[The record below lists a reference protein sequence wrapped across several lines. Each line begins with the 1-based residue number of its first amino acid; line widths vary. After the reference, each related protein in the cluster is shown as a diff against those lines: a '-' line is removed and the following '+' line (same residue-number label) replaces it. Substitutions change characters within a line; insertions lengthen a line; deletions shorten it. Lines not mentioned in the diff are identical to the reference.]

1 MRKRKNCFVT
11 IDFEDWPTIPYLQKY
26 HFKKNEFASFCDD
39 RSLRPFFQKL
49 ADEGVS
55 ATVFVVG
62 SIAENNADLLKYILK
77 QGNLI
82 GCHSLNH
89 DNLKNM
95 TTQSFLVSTQRAK
108 ETIEKV
114 IGTPV
119 YCYRAPFFSANKE
132 KILSLNKLG
141 FTIDSSYIDSQS
153 NPYYEKNDFSDW
165 HGDPNGFL
173 RNDCTDLKELEIPCL
188 SFFGRNI
195 PIGGGGFFRLYP
207 FFLYKILVRKYLSKH
222 DSFVFFLHPYEINYH
237 KFEGIKRM
245 KMKDKFRFDFGRKN
259 AQKKFWKL
267 IRYLKKQGFTFNNPS
282 FYLSKRDFEQ

>member
-1 MRKRKNCFVT
+1 MMDLDEAVELVLYAFKQGKQGDLFVQKSPATT
-11 IDFEDWPTIPYLQKY
+11 IGI
-26 HFKKNEFASFCDD
+26 
-39 RSLRPFFQKL
+39 L
-49 ADEGVS
+49 ADAV
-55 ATVFVVG
+55 
-62 SIAENNADLLKYILK
+62 
-77 QGNLI
+77 
-82 GCHSLNH
+82 LNVT
-89 DNLKNM
+89 KSK
-95 TTQSFLVSTQRAK
+95 TGK
-108 ETIEKV
+108 EY
-114 IGTPV
+114 IGT
-119 YCYRAPFFSANKE
+119 R
-132 KILSLNKLG
+132 
-141 FTIDSSYIDSQS
+141 
-153 NPYYEKNDFSDW
+153 